1 MRLVRLLRLKT
12 CEMTT
17 QLPNSQT
24 TRLILASASEWR
36 ARLLKEAGIVDFD
49 IISTDLDESPYMQSI
64 HDPELLVKTLAE
76 KKVEVC
82 FQLLNKQTDIPVNTG
97 TNTDK
102 IILAADTIV
111 WANQQIIGKPIDR
124 QDAKRIITLLAGTTH
139 EVWTGVCIIKNE
151 TKTTFAEKTGVTFK
165 PMSES
170 EIEVYLD
177 TNDWVGKAGAYQYRR
192 NIHTHIDHIDGD
204 EANIIGLPQ
213 KTIQLL

>member
-1 MRLVRLLRLKT
+1 
-12 CEMTT
+12 MTT

-49 IISTDLDESPYMQSI
+49 IIPTDLDESPYMQSI

-76 KKVEVC
+76 KKAESC
-82 FQLLNKQTDIPVNTG
+82 YQTIKRSHDLT
-97 TNTDK
+97 
-102 IILAADTIV
+102 ILAADTIV

-139 EVWTGVCIIKNE
+139 EVWTGTCILTIKRSNDQ
-151 TKTTFAEKTGVTFK
+151 TIKRIYAEKTGVTFK

-170 EIEVYLD
+170 EIEAYLD